1 MYPKIYILV
10 YISHFCEALSF
21 KNLFQKLKI
30 LWNYFYKKLKNNL
43 TKIKNIFSSK
53 LNLYF

>member
-43 TKIKNIFSSK
+43 TKIKNIFSFY